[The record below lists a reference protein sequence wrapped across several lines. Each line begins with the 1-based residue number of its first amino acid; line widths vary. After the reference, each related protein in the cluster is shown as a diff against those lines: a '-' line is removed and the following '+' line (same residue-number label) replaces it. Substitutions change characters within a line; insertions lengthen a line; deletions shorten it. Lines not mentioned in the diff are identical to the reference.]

1 MHAHLKADLFILS
14 STLVAASGWI
24 LSMKSLEGLPPLLF
38 IGLRFVVASAVVAV
52 AAALID
58 PRPRAGALA
67 SSALTGVLLGL
78 AMALWI
84 LGLQH
89 GENIGVGSFL
99 CSLGGIAAPPLGRL
113 LRGWPMPRATKMA
126 LPLAVVGMGFL
137 FLNDGG
143 FHVSVGDA
151 FYIGSALASAAY
163 FVFTTEQTGR
173 IPVLTLTAGQLAVT
187 GVVNLALS
195 IGLETWPTAL
205 PGAAT
210 FGWVAASIF
219 LGTSLRFFLQV
230 SGQSAAPLSHVALMM
245 CLEPIWTAAIATI
258 WLATAFTL
266 PQGIGCALILVA
278 LVVNSRKPAVTA

>member
-1 MHAHLKADLFILS
+1 MHAPLKADLFILS

-38 IGLRFVVASAVVAV
+38 IGLRFVVASVVVAV
-52 AAALID
+52 VAALID

-67 SSALTGVLLGL
+67 SSALTGVL
-78 AMALWI
+78 
-84 LGLQH
+84 
-89 GENIGVGSFL
+89 
-99 CSLGGIAAPPLGRL
+99 L

-205 PGAAT
+205 PGMAT

-278 LVVNSRKPAVTA
+278 LVVNSRKPAATA